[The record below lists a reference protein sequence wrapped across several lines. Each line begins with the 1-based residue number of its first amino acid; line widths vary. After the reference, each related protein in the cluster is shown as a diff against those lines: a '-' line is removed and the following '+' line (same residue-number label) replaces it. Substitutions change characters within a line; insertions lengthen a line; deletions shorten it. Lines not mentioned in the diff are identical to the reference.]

1 MAHFHG
7 NPASSAMTQ
16 VGSLL
21 SVVAAAG
28 PMLSEG
34 LQAVVQDL
42 AEHRYQVR
50 YDDALSRAVHHGRQL
65 RTVAEVAIAR
75 VSELEAEVA
84 SLRAACQQRQ
94 EVIQLLRGRA

>member
-1 MAHFHG
+1 MAHYHG
-7 NPASSAMTQ
+7 NPASGAMMQ

-28 PMLSEG
+28 PCLAEG
-34 LQAVVQDL
+34 LQAVVSDINQ
-42 AEHRYQVR
+42 AR
-50 YDDALSRAVHHGRQL
+50 YDARYNDALSSAVHHGRQL
-65 RTVAEVAIAR
+65 RTVAEVAISR

-94 EVIQLLRGRA
+94 EVIALLRGRA